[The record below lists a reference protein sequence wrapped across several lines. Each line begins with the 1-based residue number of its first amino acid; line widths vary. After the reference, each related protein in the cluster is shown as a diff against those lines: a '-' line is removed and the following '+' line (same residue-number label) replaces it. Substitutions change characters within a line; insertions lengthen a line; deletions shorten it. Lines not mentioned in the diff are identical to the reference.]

1 MLSMMLW
8 AMAGTKQAT
17 KNRNRG
23 TVEMTLT
30 VPKALAQMFDE
41 VGKAEGVSGEEIAAT
56 YLNWLGSVNGAKA
69 VSKTLDR
76 EDGNAA
82 QQAAALVKHRRPTNS

>member
-1 MLSMMLW
+1 MLLMMLW
-8 AMAGTKQAT
+8 AMTGTKQTT

-56 YLNWLGSVNGAKA
+56 YLNWLGSVNGAKM
-69 VSKTLDR
+69 VGKTLDR
-76 EDGNAA
+76 EDRGQYQKVATA
-82 QQAAALVKHRRPTNS
+82 MKDKHLTNS

>member
-1 MLSMMLW
+1 
-8 AMAGTKQAT
+8 
-17 KNRNRG
+17 
-23 TVEMTLT
+23 MTLT

-56 YLNWLGSVNGAKA
+56 YLNWLGSVNGAKM

-76 EDGNAA
+76 EDRGQYQRVITTTNN
-82 QQAAALVKHRRPTNS
+82 KHLSNN